1 MGANSTQGLATLLF
15 LLAFTFLGWSLLAE
29 GSIVLLLAF
38 VVVLAASIALFLKAK
53 PWEHAEP

>member
-1 MGANSTQGLATLLF
+1 MGANSTQGFATLLF
-15 LLAFTFLGWSLLAE
+15 LVAFTFFGWGLFSD

-38 VVVLAASIALFLKAK
+38 VVLLGASIALFLKAK